1 MLRRALTPLATI
13 ALLAGCGTTW
23 KVDDIDGDG
32 FTPAEGDCWDS
43 LEPVPGFGGVSGD
56 QINPGAVD
64 AWYDGLDQNCDG
76 KDDYDADADGYVPE
90 EFIGLE
96 TFGVPGSGADH
107 PSEPDCWDAEI
118 DA

>member
-1 MLRRALTPLATI
+1 MLLC
-13 ALLAGCGTTW
+13 ALLVGAVGSL
-23 KVDDIDGDG
+23 VPVVAHAQDA
-32 FTPAEGDCWDS
+32 PAEVS
-43 LEPVPGFGGVSGD
+43 LVVEGVAVPGFGGVSGD

-96 TFGVPGSGADH
+96 TFGVPGSGAGV
-107 PSEPDCWDAEI
+107 PKISGP
-118 DA
+118 